1 MLLYILYYINTIK
14 EKATA
19 ICRHAEVHFYCLTR
33 IFVSVHYIRCFIYL
47 MFRNVC
53 KLLHKV
59 QNQLLVRNY
68 LQLRIN
74 SLQQD
79 SVQTARAAR
88 DHHKKI

>member
-1 MLLYILYYINTIK
+1 
-14 EKATA
+14 
-19 ICRHAEVHFYCLTR
+19 
-33 IFVSVHYIRCFIYL
+33 

-88 DHHKKI
+88 DHHKKIWLLPPNHLLYVKIIQFLHNEHMFLFFCILNIVTR

>member
-1 MLLYILYYINTIK
+1 
-14 EKATA
+14 
-19 ICRHAEVHFYCLTR
+19 
-33 IFVSVHYIRCFIYL
+33 

-53 KLLHKV
+53 KLLHEV

-79 SVQTARAAR
+79 SVHVTNWNYTAVLPVIIIRKF
-88 DHHKKI
+88 DFCLQIICFMLK